1 MITGIY
7 SVRFLSN
14 HDLVGAGTAV
24 IDGTTLHGAGF
35 DYLYKGT
42 YRVAD
47 NNMLNATVDLDNF
60 SGKPNAVLGLLR
72 FYQLILS
79 GLATPPV
86 FTLSGQVSG
95 QPHRIIGLELTKIG
109 ELVDQPLAGSNAMG
123 NVGGVTA

>member
-1 MITGIY
+1 MQRRTI
-7 SVRFLSN
+7 
-14 HDLVGAGTAV
+14 
-24 IDGTTLHGAGF
+24 
-35 DYLYKGT
+35 
-42 YRVAD
+42 
-47 NNMLNATVDLDNF
+47 NATVDLDNF